1 MEKLIKIQ
9 IKSIFGKVLFEYES
23 NNNTIKHTL
32 LNAINSGADLSD
44 ADLSGANL
52 SGADLIR
59 AHLRRANLRRA
70 NLRRANLSGAN
81 LSGADLSGA
90 DLSDADLIRANLSG
104 ADLSGADLSGADLRR
119 ADLTRANLSDAE
131 NKDNAY
137 IPIFCKWTVSIIG
150 DKIKIGCKEKT
161 IEEWDSFFASKEEFD
176 TQRGTEDFKQIEAM
190 YLAYKAYFQHLNKK
204 K

>member
-90 DLSDADLIRANLSG
+90 DLS
-104 ADLSGADLSGADLRR
+104 GADLRR

-150 DKIKIGCKEKT
+150 DKIKIGCKEQT

-176 TQRGTEDFKQIEAM
+176 TQRGTENFKQIEAM

>member
-1 MEKLIKIQ
+1 MEKLIKIK

-23 NNNTIKHTL
+23 KENSIKKTL
-32 LNAINSGADLSD
+32 CEAIKG
-44 ADLSGANL
+44 GANL
-52 SGADLIR
+52 SGA
-59 AHLRRANLRRA
+59 N
-70 NLRRANLSGAN
+70 
-81 LSGADLSGA
+81 
-90 DLSDADLIRANLSG
+90 
-104 ADLSGADLSGADLRR
+104 LSGADLSGADLRR

-161 IEEWDSFFASKEEFD
+161 IEEWDSFFASNEEFD
-176 TQRGTEDFKQIEAM
+176 TKRGTEEFNQIEDM